1 MPEGWSDRSPSSG
14 PSDHLLP
21 QGEKDEGHAER
32 AANAGSPSPLVGEG
46 ARRAGEGGG
55 PPAPRHEETHQP
67 VSPRL
72 RGIARKLRRNSTE
85 AEKLLWELL
94 RNRRFA
100 AFKFRRQVPVGPF
113 VADFACFDAMLIIE
127 LDGSQHF
134 ESQRDAARDSE
145 LGRRGFHI
153 LRIWN
158 NDLAAPDSV
167 LDAIWH
173 ALHRS
178 TLQ

>member
-1 MPEGWSDRSPSSG
+1 M
-14 PSDHLLP
+14 
-21 QGEKDEGHAER
+21 
-32 AANAGSPSPLVGEG
+32 
-46 ARRAGEGGG
+46 
-55 PPAPRHEETHQP
+55 PPAAFHEGTHQP

-72 RGIARKLRRNSTE
+72 RGIARKLRRNSTD

-113 VADFACFDAMLIIE
+113 VADFACFDAMLIVE

-145 LGRRGFHI
+145 LSRRGFHI

-158 NDLAAPDSV
+158 NDLAAPDIV